1 MSAAD
6 ELTSLLPM
14 AMALLLL
21 PMEME
26 KQARRFEGV
35 SGVDGENGA
44 VDSNFLFGAQFYF
57 EEERREKSRKD

>member
-26 KQARRFEGV
+26 KQGRRFEGV

-44 VDSNFLFGAQFYF
+44 VDSNFLFGAQF
-57 EEERREKSRKD
+57 